1 MFEDLIALFAQRPT
15 IKFTLERDLL
25 RVLPHTSDEYEAVI
39 RQARTGEYT
48 VWLDS
53 WHEEFQEYP
62 PARDCFL
69 FGLSDRCRI
78 KVFKKASFRFRWVLE
93 YRNGAEWIEDSSTM
107 LLFYPFW
114 RKTTFQYLTNNSLND

>member
-48 VWLDS
+48 IWLDS
-53 WHEEFQEYP
+53 WHEDLRSIRRLVIAFSSAYP
-62 PARDCFL
+62 IAVGSKYLKKRAFDSDGCSNIAMARNGSKIPARCCCFIL
-69 FGLSDRCRI
+69 FGE
-78 KVFKKASFRFRWVLE
+78 KQ
-93 YRNGAEWIEDSSTM
+93 
-107 LLFYPFW
+107 LF
-114 RKTTFQYLTNNSLND
+114 NI